1 MKSYREYVDEIS
13 PEELLEGLLGYG
25 LFAEKLPPV
34 FSSVLFYEYC
44 KQRNTNFQDKWY
56 DYIRYETSRNI
67 NIPRLLS
74 IPNPFA
80 YANLCNCIV
89 KNWKNIKHLF
99 EETTSNQNYKVSQ
112 IHIQK
117 LKEKKL
123 LFEMN
128 KHYSDKDADL
138 IAFIDTLQI
147 KKKFKVSADIS
158 NCFPSMYSHSLPWA
172 IVGKDEAKRNK
183 DEKELW
189 YNKLDTYVLNI
200 KNGETNGLLIGPH
213 TSNLLSELILCRIDQ
228 TLATKYDYVRNID
241 DYTCYVESDEKA
253 EKFLLE
259 LNSNLKSYELT
270 LNEKK
275 TEIQKLPTTAE
286 TEWIIALNSFFIG
299 ENYTEERK
307 LVFKYQRLK
316 AYIDLATQLANETN
330 DYSVYSYA
338 IKTIS
343 NTYLG
348 KKALLYYIS
357 IIHHL
362 VCMYPYLVHWLDE
375 FVFETFNVAKEIIKA
390 IADDVYDIGK
400 KRKIYE
406 ACSFSLYWALKYD
419 FSLRHNHIED
429 SIKSNDCIL
438 LLMSYLKAMKEQ
450 NKNNSKKIFKEK
462 ARNLM
467 NEMDRYWLFVY
478 EVLLKTELPEGE
490 FRAIKGQKVTFIRSE
505 YL

>member
-1 MKSYREYVDEIS
+1 MKSYKEYIDEIL
-13 PEELLEGLLGYG
+13 PDELLEGLLGYG

-34 FSSVLFYEYC
+34 FSSILFYEYC
-44 KQRNTNFQDKWY
+44 KQRNTNFQNKWH

-89 KNWKNIKHLF
+89 GNWENIKHVF
-99 EETTSNQNYKVSQ
+99 EEATSNQKYKVSQ

-117 LKEKKL
+117 LKEKKQ

-128 KHYSDKDADL
+128 RHYSDKDADL
-138 IAFIDTLQI
+138 TAFIDTLQI

-172 IVGKDEAKRNK
+172 IVDKDVAKKDTNNK
-183 DEKELW
+183 LW
-189 YNKLDTYVLNI
+189 YNKLDTYVRNI

-213 TSNLLSELILCRIDQ
+213 TSNILSELILCRIDEM
-228 TLATKYDYVRNID
+228 LVHKYYYVRNID
-241 DYTCYVESDEKA
+241 DFTCYVESDEKA
-253 EKFLLE
+253 EEFLLE

-270 LNEKK
+270 LNAKK
-275 TEIQKLPTTAE
+275 TEIQKLPTTAA

-299 ENYTEERK
+299 ESYTEERK

-316 AYIDLATQLANETN
+316 AYIDLATQLANKTN
-330 DYSVYSYA
+330 NYSVYSYA

-348 KKALLYYIS
+348 RRALSYYIS

-375 FVFETFNVAKEIIKA
+375 FVFETFNVAKETIKA

-400 KRKIYE
+400 KRKIFE

-429 SIKSNDCIL
+429 SIKSNDCIF
-438 LLMSYLKAMKEQ
+438 LLMSYLKALKEN
-450 NKNNSKKIFKEK
+450 NKEAAKLFKEK
-462 ARNLM
+462 AKRLV

-478 EVLLKTELPEGE
+478 EVLPKSELPEGD
-490 FRAIKGQKVTFIRSE
+490 FRSIKKKKVTFIRSE

>member
-1 MKSYREYVDEIS
+1 MKPYKDYINEITS
-13 PEELLEGLLGYG
+13 EELLEGLLGYG

-34 FSSVLFYEYC
+34 FSSALFYEYC
-44 KQRNTNFQDKWY
+44 KQEGINFQDKYY
-56 DYIRYETSRNI
+56 DYIRYETSRDI

-89 KNWKNIKHLF
+89 KNWENIRHIF
-99 EETTSNQNYKVSQ
+99 EEATNNQKYKVSQ

-117 LKEKKL
+117 LKEKKH

-128 KHYSDKDADL
+128 KHYSDKDAAL
-138 IAFIDTLQI
+138 TTFIDTLQI

-172 IVGKDEAKRNK
+172 IVGKDKAKKNK
-183 DEKELW
+183 NKKNFW
-189 YNKLDTYVLNI
+189 YNKLDNYVRNI

-213 TSNLLSELILCRIDQ
+213 TSNLLSELILCRVDER
-228 TLATKYDYVRNID
+228 LATKYDYVRNID
-241 DYTCYVESDEKA
+241 DFTCYVESDEKA
-253 EKFLLE
+253 EEFLLE
-259 LNSNLKSYELT
+259 LYSNLKLYELT
-270 LNEKK
+270 LNAKK
-275 TEIQKLPTTAE
+275 TEIQKLPTTST

-299 ENYTEERK
+299 ECYTEKHK
-307 LVFKYQRLK
+307 LVLKYQRLK

-330 DYSVYSYA
+330 NYSVYSYT
-338 IKTIS
+338 IKIIS

-348 KKALLYYIS
+348 KKALSYYIG

-375 FVFETFNVAKEIIKA
+375 YVFATFNVEKETIKA

-400 KRKIYE
+400 KRQIYE

-419 FSLRHNHIED
+419 FPLRHNHIED
-429 SIKSNDCIL
+429 SIKSNDCIFL
-438 LLMSYLKAMKEQ
+438 LISYLKALKEN
-450 NKNNSKKIFKEK
+450 NKNDSEKLFKEK
-462 ARNLM
+462 AKGLVS
-467 NEMDRYWLFVY
+467 EMDRYWLFVY
-478 EVLLKTELPEGE
+478 EVLPKDELPEGD
-490 FRAIKGQKVTFIRSE
+490 FLTIKGQKVTFIRSE

>member
-1 MKSYREYVDEIS
+1 MKPYKDYINEITS
-13 PEELLEGLLGYG
+13 EELLEGLLGYG
-25 LFAEKLPPV
+25 LFTEKLPPV
-34 FSSVLFYEYC
+34 FSSTLFYEYC
-44 KQRNTNFQDKWY
+44 KQKGINFQNKWY

-89 KNWKNIKHLF
+89 ENWGNIRHVF
-99 EETTSNQNYKVSQ
+99 EEATNNQKYKVSQ

-128 KHYSDKDADL
+128 KHYSDKDAAL
-138 IAFIDTLQI
+138 TTFIDTLQI

-158 NCFPSMYSHSLPWA
+158 NCFPSIYSHSLPWA
-172 IVGKDEAKRNK
+172 IVGKDVAKK
-183 DEKELW
+183 DTNENLW
-189 YNKLDTYVLNI
+189 YNKLDTYVRNI

-213 TSNLLSELILCRIDQ
+213 TSNLLSELILCRVDEM
-228 TLATKYDYVRNID
+228 LVHKYDYVRSID
-241 DYTCYVESDEKA
+241 DFTCYVESDEKA
-253 EKFLLE
+253 EEFLME

-270 LNEKK
+270 LNAKK
-275 TEIQKLPTTAE
+275 TEIQKLPTTAT
-286 TEWIIALNSFFIG
+286 TEWIVVLNSFFIG
-299 ENYTEERK
+299 ENYTEESK
-307 LVFKYQRLK
+307 LVFKYQRLR

-330 DYSVYSYA
+330 NYSVYSYA

-343 NTYLG
+343 NAYLG
-348 KKALLYYIS
+348 KKALSYYIG

-375 FVFETFNVAKEIIKA
+375 FVFEIFNVEKETIKA

-419 FSLRHNHIED
+419 FPLRHNHIED
-429 SIKSNDCIL
+429 SIKSNDCIFL
-438 LLMSYLKAMKEQ
+438 FMSYLKALKEN
-450 NKNNSKKIFKEK
+450 NKEEREILFKGK
-462 ARNLM
+462 AKALM
-467 NEMDRYWLFVY
+467 SEMDKYWLFVY
-478 EVLLKTELPEGE
+478 EVLPKEELPEGA

>member
-1 MKSYREYVDEIS
+1 MKSYKEYVDEIS
-13 PEELLEGLLGYG
+13 PQELLEGLLGYG
-25 LFAEKLPPV
+25 LFAEKLPPI

-44 KQRNTNFQDKWY
+44 KQSNVNFQNKRH

-89 KNWKNIKHLF
+89 QNWDNIKSVF

-138 IAFIDTLQI
+138 TAFIDTLQI

-172 IVGKDEAKRNK
+172 IVGKDVAKK
-183 DEKELW
+183 DTHDKLW
-189 YNKLDTYVLNI
+189 YNKLDTYVRNI

-213 TSNLLSELILCRIDQ
+213 TSNLLSELILCRIDEI
-228 TLATKYDYVRNID
+228 LASKYVYVRNID
-241 DYTCYVESDEKA
+241 DFTCYVESDEKA
-253 EKFLLE
+253 EEFLLE
-259 LNSNLKSYELT
+259 LNSNLKSYELS
-270 LNEKK
+270 LNAKK
-275 TEIQKLPTTAE
+275 TEIQKLPITAT
-286 TEWIIALNSFFIG
+286 TEWIVALNSFFIG
-299 ENYTEERK
+299 ENYTEDHK

-316 AYIDLATQLANETN
+316 AYIDLATQLANETIN
-330 DYSVYSYA
+330 YSVYSYA

-348 KKALLYYIS
+348 RRALSYYIS

-362 VCMYPYLVHWLDE
+362 VCMYPLV
-375 FVFETFNVAKEIIKA
+375 
-390 IADDVYDIGK
+390 
-400 KRKIYE
+400 R
-406 ACSFSLYWALKYD
+406 
-419 FSLRHNHIED
+419 
-429 SIKSNDCIL
+429 
-438 LLMSYLKAMKEQ
+438 
-450 NKNNSKKIFKEK
+450 
-462 ARNLM
+462 
-467 NEMDRYWLFVY
+467 
-478 EVLLKTELPEGE
+478 
-490 FRAIKGQKVTFIRSE
+490 
-505 YL
+505 